1 MSLDFEGF
9 PGNSEVKRN
18 LSLAFDEGRFPHA
31 VLLEGSPGSGTD
43 VLSGLLAKAA
53 VCLSENDRPCGR
65 CSGCVKASAGSH
77 PDILT
82 LDGDSNPKAF
92 PVDAVREIR
101 SGAYI
106 RPNEAPRKVYR
117 LLGVQNMA
125 EPSQNALLKVL
136 EEPPE
141 NVLFLLTTVSAS
153 ALLPTIRSRVQIFTL
168 EDGAPA
174 AEGCGEAAAIARAV
188 AAPGE
193 AELLFAAAPLIRDRD
208 RLRAVL
214 AQLFLLFRDAAVLRA
229 GGNSSL
235 SGETDAASYLAS
247 KLTRKNLM
255 LLLEETGRARRALEQ
270 NANAALLVTAFCS
283 GLREA
288 AGKS

>member
-1 MSLDFEGF
+1 MSLNFEGF
-9 PGNSEVKRN
+9 SGNPEIRRN
-18 LSLAFDEGRFPHA
+18 LALAFDEGRFPHA

-43 VLSGLLAKAA
+43 VLSGILAKAA
-53 VCLSENDRPCGR
+53 VCLSENEQPCGR
-65 CSGCVKASAGSH
+65 CSGCIKAAAGSH

-82 LDGDSNPKAF
+82 LDGDSNPRVF

-101 SGAYI
+101 TGAYI

-117 LLGVQNMA
+117 LLGVQNMS

-141 NVLFLLTTVSAS
+141 NVWFLLTAVSAS
-153 ALLPTIRSRVQIFTL
+153 ALLPTIRSRVQIFSL
-168 EDGAPA
+168 EDGGPSG
-174 AEGCGEAAAIARAV
+174 EGREEAAAIARAV

-193 AELLFAAAPLIRDRD
+193 AELLFRTAPLIRDRN

-229 GGNSSL
+229 GENSSL
-235 SGETDAASYLAS
+235 SGETDAAAYLAS
-247 KLTRKNLM
+247 KLTRKSLM
-255 LLLEETGRARRALEQ
+255 LLVEEVGRARRALEQ
-270 NANAALLVTAFCS
+270 NANAALLVTALCA

>member
-1 MSLDFEGF
+1 MSLNFEGF
-9 PGNSEVKRN
+9 SGNPEVKRS

-43 VLSGLLAKAA
+43 ILSGILAKAA
-53 VCLSENDRPCGR
+53 VCLAENERPCGR
-65 CSGCVKASAGSH
+65 CPGCVKAAAGSH

-82 LDGDSNPKAF
+82 LDGDGNPRVF

-101 SGAYI
+101 AGAYI
-106 RPNEAPRKVYR
+106 LPNEAPRKVYR
-117 LLGVQNMA
+117 LLGVHNMA

-141 NVLFLLTTVSAS
+141 NVIFLLTAFSAS

-168 EDGAPA
+168 EDGGGSE
-174 AEGCGEAAAIARAV
+174 EGRGET
-188 AAPGE
+188 
-193 AELLFAAAPLIRDRD
+193 APLIRDRD
-208 RLRAVL
+208 RLLAVL
-214 AQLFLLFRDAAVLRA
+214 AQLFLLLRDAAVLRA

-235 SGETDAASYLAS
+235 SGESGAAAYLAS
-247 KLTRKNLM
+247 KLTRKSLM

-270 NANAALLVTAFCS
+270 NANAALLVTALCA

>member
-1 MSLDFEGF
+1 MNFEGF
-9 PGNSEVKRN
+9 SGNPEVKRS

-43 VLSGLLAKAA
+43 ILSGILAKAA
-53 VCLSENDRPCGR
+53 VCLAENERPCGR
-65 CSGCVKASAGSH
+65 CPGCVKAAAGSH

-82 LDGDSNPKAF
+82 LDGDGNPRVF

-101 SGAYI
+101 AGAYI
-106 RPNEAPRKVYR
+106 LPNEAPRKVYR
-117 LLGVQNMA
+117 LLGVHNMA

-141 NVLFLLTTVSAS
+141 NVIFLLTAFSAS

-168 EDGAPA
+168 EDGGGSE
-174 AEGCGEAAAIARAV
+174 EGRGEAAAVARAV
-188 AAPGE
+188 VAPGE
-193 AELLFAAAPLIRDRD
+193 AELLFQTAPLIRDRD

-214 AQLFLLFRDAAVLRA
+214 AQLFLLLRDAAVLRA

-235 SGETDAASYLAS
+235 SGESGAAAYLAS
-247 KLTRKNLM
+247 KLTRKSLM

-270 NANAALLVTAFCS
+270 NANAALLVTALCA